1 MKNII
6 ITLLF
11 MLSLSPT
18 FAQSSTNWKK
28 VAEEDNIS
36 VFALPTG
43 DGVIPF
49 KAKGIINAPI
59 KVVLESLKD
68 HKRKPN
74 WSPKLKS
81 VKVHQEIG
89 KGKEKEY
96 IFSEYYKTPWPAY
109 DREFLLKGEIV
120 YAKNGDIFLNA
131 KSVNN
136 EKLENNDHIQADV
149 RYLNVALHSV
159 SPTQTQVT
167 FEFLGDMKGWM
178 PVWLMN
184 LIQKKWPL
192 RFIQGLRKH
201 IQSNNTQ
208 MFQTKK

>member
-1 MKNII
+1 MIGI
-6 ITLLF
+6 LF
-11 MLSLSPT
+11 SIGLS
-18 FAQSSTNWKK
+18 FAQGATNWKK
-28 VAEEDNIS
+28 VAEEDNIT

-43 DGVIPF
+43 SGIIPF

-59 KVVLESLKD
+59 KTVLSSLTD
-68 HKRKPN
+68 HQRKPK

-81 VKVHQEIG
+81 VKVHQEVS
-89 KGKEKEY
+89 KDKEY

-120 YAKNGDIFLNA
+120 YDKNGDIHLNA
-131 KSVNN
+131 KSINN
-136 EKLENNDHIQADV
+136 KQLINDDHIQAEV
-149 RYLNVALHSV
+149 KYINVALHALT
-159 SPTQTQVT
+159 PNQTEVT
-167 FEFLGDMKGWM
+167 FEFHGDMKGWM

-201 IQSNNTQ
+201 IQSNNSQ
-208 MFQTKK
+208 IFKTKK